1 MKTNLVGI
9 QLVHLVAPMN
19 IVSLCANKISWR
31 KSVRVGLG
39 SHADDFAA
47 KGTPCGTQKLSIV
60 FFSDAAFPAYSN
72 ETSIGL
78 SVVPSDCG
86 LMGAKRWMMTLKNR
100 HFDGISKKLKIVL
113 CPFFLYFCKV
123 WLNSND
129 MNRKDI
135 NFEIKSLN

>member
-1 MKTNLVGI
+1 
-9 QLVHLVAPMN
+9 
-19 IVSLCANKISWR
+19 
-31 KSVRVGLG
+31 
-39 SHADDFAA
+39 
-47 KGTPCGTQKLSIV
+47 
-60 FFSDAAFPAYSN
+60 
-72 ETSIGL
+72 
-78 SVVPSDCG
+78 
-86 LMGAKRWMMTLKNR
+86 MTLKNR